1 MIVGWPCFFTKA
13 NYLFSCTWKALTYFD
28 LSSSLTL
35 FASWRPL
42 KSFSKLRTSTFNDM
56 QNCVWR
62 FACYVQVASSG
73 VCWWIYNPAAFGYCT
88 RFVCRLHTLNCL
100 AFACG
105 SNVLTSKQ
113 NTGSICH
120 YLSRIL
126 LSMFWRVAL
135 QFFKKWPS
143 PASLC
148 TAVRFLTT
156 PQPIGVGTRWALEVG
171 IFSGA
176 WGPGDLQLGC

>member
-1 MIVGWPCFFTKA
+1 MICKIV
-13 NYLFSCTWKALTYFD
+13 FD
-28 LSSSLTL
+28 ASL
-35 FASWRPL
+35 AMC
-42 KSFSKLRTSTFNDM
+42 KLRVPVFADGSTTLQLLD
-56 QNCVWR
+56 
-62 FACYVQVASSG
+62 
-73 VCWWIYNPAAFGYCT
+73 T
-88 RFVCRLHTLNCL
+88 RFVCRLYTLNCL
-100 AFACG
+100 TFACG
-105 SNVLTSKQ
+105 SDVLTSKQ

-135 QFFKKWPS
+135 RFFKKWPS

-148 TAVRFLTT
+148 NAVRFLTT

-176 WGPGDLQLGC
+176 WGSGDLGTCSWDVKMWFTQVFFLT